1 MNVTCPA
8 SHHHTVSPQAP
19 FPSAKSR
26 TLMAAI
32 AAGQGREALVRA
44 IRSTPIID
52 NHAHPL
58 LKRDALGRHPL
69 LSIATEAHGD
79 ALHTSKDGLAHY
91 RAVKQLS
98 EILGCDRT
106 WEAVAAAI
114 EQRRQSDY
122 DAWIATCLF
131 GIQCVLVDDGLDGTG
146 EAEPYSHFDK
156 FTSSAAKRIVRIEHV
171 AAPLI
176 EAACTTCNSAKE
188 AYREFGRT
196 FEQSILHAISDP
208 EVVGFKSVICYR
220 TGLAIPRTPNAEQ
233 AISAFEGIFEQ
244 RRAPGAEAFA
254 RVDHPGLNEHLVHFV
269 AGLVK
274 TSHGNKPIQFHTG
287 LGDNDI
293 TLTTSSPSHLQ
304 AFIEEYP
311 TVPIVLLHSGYP
323 FARETGY
330 LAAMYANVHA
340 DIGEVFP
347 FLSRDGQEN
356 VVRHILELCPASK
369 ILWSTDGH
377 WFPETY
383 FLAVTQMREVFETVL
398 CDYVHKG
405 DLSWAQAIRVVED
418 LLFHNANRLY
428 NLKLEMHPQASPDLV
443 VRGTTPPSA
452 ILQLDD
458 SVQFLRVCWND
469 MTATPRMRAVPMR
482 RVQSLLQGKEG
493 LSFGITKACLGMTQ
507 TGARAS
513 GASAVG
519 EWRLHPD
526 LGSLRVGPRV
536 GHATVMAD
544 FREQDGSVVP
554 LCPRSALQRAAR
566 MAALE
571 GLTFEIGFEVEVVI
585 LGVADSG
592 YEPLRGVGHQWCIA
606 RAMDHEVVAT
616 VIETAIEQLEAAG
629 VFVEMVHAES
639 ASGQYEIILPKSTP
653 LEAVDTLL
661 FARDVISCC
670 ATARG
675 YKATL
680 HPKPFADDCGTGGH
694 VHMSISSP
702 GGESKDVYEPFYAGI
717 LHHLKA
723 IAAFTYSNPASYERV
738 RDGWWAGGTWIT
750 WGTQNREAPLR
761 KIDGSHWELKC
772 VDGLANPYLAM
783 SAILLAGLDG
793 VRSQTPLRWSDCTEE
808 PHTLSDEERE
818 QFGVTEKFPAS
829 LTEAFAALRK
839 DTTLRGLLGEEL
851 VDRYLAVK
859 EIETEFLGTMDSEAR
874 RQWLIE
880 RY

>member
-311 TVPIVLLHSGYP
+311 T
-323 FARETGY
+323 TGY

-507 TGARAS
+507 TGARA
-513 GASAVG
+513 
-519 EWRLHPD
+519 
-526 LGSLRVGPRV
+526 LRVGPRV

-680 HPKPFADDCGTGGH
+680 HPKPFADDCGTGATFT
-694 VHMSISSP
+694 S
-702 GGESKDVYEPFYAGI
+702 
-717 LHHLKA
+717 

-839 DTTLRGLLGEEL
+839 DTTLRGL
-851 VDRYLAVK
+851 
-859 EIETEFLGTMDSEAR
+859 AR
-874 RQWLIE
+874 RGAGGQVPSGQGD
-880 RY
+880 